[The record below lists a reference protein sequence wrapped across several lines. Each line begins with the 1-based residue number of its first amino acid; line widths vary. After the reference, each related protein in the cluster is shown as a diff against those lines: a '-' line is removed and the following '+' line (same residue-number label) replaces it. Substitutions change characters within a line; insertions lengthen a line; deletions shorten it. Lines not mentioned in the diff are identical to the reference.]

1 MTVSTTANLSILA
14 EMMGND
20 YTESNAADFAQYLL
34 DSNVTDTDDVTDQRW
49 GYLLE
54 EWSTSGNA
62 ELEQWSAY
70 DWFDPSDRPAI
81 AIRFT
86 LGALVEIENAGHY
99 EAVRLAV
106 LGAARILVQEA
117 EREGVCVSESET
129 VAVLNQIMESIA
141 AKQ

>member
-1 MTVSTTANLSILA
+1 MIVSTTNNLSTLA
-14 EMMGND
+14 ELMGNA
-20 YTESNAADFAQYLL
+20 YTETEAADFAQYLL
-34 DSNVTDTDDVTDQRW
+34 ESGVTNTDDVTDQRW

-54 EWSTSGNA
+54 EWSTAGNA

-70 DWFDPSDRPAI
+70 DWFDRADRHDI
-81 AIRFT
+81 AVRFT

-129 VAVLNQIMESIA
+129 VAVLNQIMEAIA
-141 AKQ
+141 AK

>member
-1 MTVSTTANLSILA
+1 MTVSTTNNLSTLA
-14 EMMGND
+14 ELMGN
-20 YTESNAADFAQYLL
+20 YTETEAADFAQYLL
-34 DSNVTDTDDVTDQRW
+34 DSGVTETDDLTDQRW

-54 EWSTSGNA
+54 EWSTAGNA

-70 DWFDPSDRPAI
+70 DWFDRADRHDI
-81 AIRFT
+81 AVRFT

-117 EREGVCVSESET
+117 EHDGVCVSESET

-141 AKQ
+141 AK